1 MPKLHTVLT
10 HVFCMLLSALIFVSQ
25 PPENVARAQI
35 GIFAGL
41 LICAVL
47 FKFTGSTKEE
57 PTPAVTPVT
66 EAAHH

>member
-1 MPKLHTVLT
+1 
-10 HVFCMLLSALIFVSQ
+10 MLLSALIFVSQ